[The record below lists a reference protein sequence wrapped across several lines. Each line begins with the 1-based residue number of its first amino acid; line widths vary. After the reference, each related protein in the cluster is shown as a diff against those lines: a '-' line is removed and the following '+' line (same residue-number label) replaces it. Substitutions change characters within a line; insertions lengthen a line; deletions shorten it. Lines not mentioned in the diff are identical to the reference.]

1 MLEDKRRKK
10 NNLTTIK
17 PLVNKS
23 DVQALGDQNDYY
35 PQYKLYQKD
44 KVTFNENEANQINR
58 YED

>member
-1 MLEDKRRKK
+1 MGE
-10 NNLTTIK
+10 
-17 PLVNKS
+17 
-23 DVQALGDQNDYY
+23 QNDYY